1 MKPLIL
7 VVEDNSDLLFSLNL
21 ILESNNYKP
30 ITSKNGREA
39 LKILNEL
46 DRVPDIII
54 SDIMMPEMD
63 GYEFFKEITS
73 NSRWNRIP
81 FLFLSARSTPQNIRF
96 GKLLGVDDYITKPFQ
111 EKDLLAVLSGKI
123 ARSKRIKT
131 INNQVNELFPKIDT
145 TPKSSYGNLQDSLCL
160 FLAIWDDK
168 LGPTLEVSYP
178 LDKQFP
184 IPLDDIAQQLFTGA
198 TTIYG
203 HEKIKKAE
211 DVLLNIENLNRRGY
225 LFFDSYPEK
234 NDRYGEK
241 QYMLAVIAPNITY
254 FHSLQIKE
262 LFVEISSKIKNK
274 ANWDINQYWKR
285 VNNFLSTDTLEI
297 NANK

>member
-7 VVEDNSDLLFSLNL
+7 VVEDNSDLLFNLSL

-30 ITSKNGREA
+30 ITARNGKEA
-39 LKILNEL
+39 LKILSEL
-46 DRVPDIII
+46 DQAPDVII

-63 GYEFFKEITS
+63 GYEFFKEIS
-73 NSRWNRIP
+73 NDSRWNRIP
-81 FLFLSARSTPQNIRF
+81 FVFLSARSTPQDIRF
-96 GKLLGVDDYITKPFQ
+96 GKLLGVDDYLTKPFQ
-111 EKDLLAVLSGKI
+111 EKDLLAILSGKI
-123 ARSKRIKT
+123 ARSNRIKSL
-131 INNQVNELFPKIDT
+131 NNQVNKLFSTVDDT
-145 TPKSSYGNLQDSLCL
+145 QKSSYTNLRETVCL

-184 IPLDDIAQQLFTGA
+184 IPLDEIAKQLFTGA

-203 HEKIKKAE
+203 HEKIKNAE

-234 NDRYGEK
+234 SDRYGEK

-262 LFVEISSKIKNK
+262 LFVEISNKIKNK

-285 VNNFLSTDTLEI
+285 VYNFLSANPLEI